1 MTDIRR
7 VAEVAG
13 VSTATVSRVVN
24 NTGPVNAKT
33 REKVQ
38 QAILE
43 LDYRPNK
50 LASSLRQKETRI
62 VGILQTD
69 HSTHFSSIFADA
81 AEDTLFNHGFTTI
94 MSNTYGERAMEK
106 EQIEFLL
113 DMRVGGILLRPF
125 KDTSHIPSLIRRLE
139 KANVAC
145 VLVESYPVDPLQ
157 FHANLNNV
165 QGGHIA
171 IQHLLELGHRSIGM
185 LLPFEPWHTEGPHD
199 LRLAAVQRAIA
210 KFPEPVELHI
220 RRDNAKDQVAF
231 GFEATRALLKT
242 SPGITAIFGTTD
254 LLAAGALHAAQEM
267 NLSVPSDLSIIGYDD
282 SYVASSMHPRLT
294 TVSQP
299 IDALGEATGKLLLS
313 AIEAPTIPPRS
324 ISISNILKVRDSSGP
339 ARTS

>member
-7 VAEVAG
+7 VAKTAG

-50 LASSLRQKETRI
+50 MASSLRQKGSRI

-69 HSTHFSSIFADA
+69 HTTHFSSMFADA

-113 DMRVGGILLRPF
+113 DMRVGGVLLRPY
-125 KDTSHIPSLIRRLE
+125 KDTSHIPCLIDRLG

-157 FHANLNNV
+157 FHANLNNA
-165 QGGHIA
+165 QGGHLA
-171 IQHLLELGHRSIGM
+171 ITHLLELGHRSIGV

-199 LRLAAVQRAIA
+199 QRLAAVHRAA
-210 KFPEPVELHI
+210 SKCSAPVDLHI
-220 RRDNAKDQVAF
+220 KRNNAKDQVAY
-231 GFEATRALLKT
+231 GYEAARSLLQNN
-242 SPGITAIFGTTD
+242 PHITAIFGTTD

-299 IDALGEATGKLLLS
+299 IDALGEATGKLLVS
-313 AIEAPTIPPRS
+313 TIEHPTIPPRTV
-324 ISISNILKVRDSSGP
+324 SISNTLKVRDSTGP
-339 ARTS
+339 ARTI